1 MKLKEL
7 ENPIETLPG
16 VGPSTASNFA
26 KLNIFKISDL
36 LSCYPKNYEDRT
48 KKLPLK
54 EFSSGQK
61 IHSIVQVIS
70 HEWFGYGR
78 MRTLKIIVTDGESQA
93 SLVCF
98 NRPFMEKTLPVD
110 SIVAVTAKYSFQYGQ
125 IQSSSF
131 DAERIAYG
139 GTLQDFQKMDDPT
152 AKVLPIYPLTSGLT
166 QNQFRKVV
174 SQALKMYAKGIDD
187 ELPQDTIQN
196 QNLMHKKDAIFTI
209 HQGQNLLQIEDA
221 RRTIKFEELYFFQE
235 QIIKQSRERNN
246 VAIKPKNE
254 LIDLSP
260 RQKKLLSTLPFELT
274 PDQKA
279 IINTINEE
287 IELSEKNAAIHD
299 SIAFERLQSQAILHG
314 SRVATDTTV
323 NKDATSS
330 EPGSVA
336 STTST
341 NFTLARLVQGDVGS
355 GKTLVAFFAALR
367 IIDWGGQVVLLAP
380 TELLARQHAENAS
393 KILSNCNVNVSFL
406 TGNLNT
412 KGRNNLLASIKNGN
426 TQLIIGTHAVFSR
439 NVQYENLQLAIIDE
453 QHRFG
458 VVQRNLIKE
467 KCTIPNILMMS
478 ATPIPQTL
486 AQVVFSNLDVS
497 TIKSMPK
504 GRLPIQTHLTKPGN
518 ESIVYETVRKELNQ
532 GHQAYFV
539 YPMIEN
545 EEEEP
550 AQDLFA
556 SKKIKNATEMFEFL
570 SKDVYPQFKCALIH
584 SKIDENEQNQILDD
598 FRMNKIQIIVA
609 TTVVEVGVDVPNAT
623 CMVIEQAERFGLAA
637 LHQLRG
643 RVGRSNLQSHCFLI
657 YGNNLTKIGKE
668 RLKAMYETTDGFKIA
683 ELDLKLR
690 GPGEVS
696 GIQQSGYLSLGLSDP
711 LYDKELLELARSE
724 VLAH

>member
-139 GTLQDFQKMDDPT
+139 GTLQDFQKMADPT

-246 VAIKPKNE
+246 VDIKKKNE

-314 SRVATDTTV
+314 SRVATYTTV

-556 SKKIKNATEMFEFL
+556 SKKIKNASEMFEFL

-657 YGNNLTKIGKE
+657 YGNNLTKVGKE

>member
-1 MKLKEL
+1 M
-7 ENPIETLPG
+7 N
-16 VGPSTASNFA
+16 
-26 KLNIFKISDL
+26 
-36 LSCYPKNYEDRT
+36 
-48 KKLPLK
+48 
-54 EFSSGQK
+54 
-61 IHSIVQVIS
+61 
-70 HEWFGYGR
+70 
-78 MRTLKIIVTDGESQA
+78 
-93 SLVCF
+93 
-98 NRPFMEKTLPVD
+98 
-110 SIVAVTAKYSFQYGQ
+110 
-125 IQSSSF
+125 
-131 DAERIAYG
+131 
-139 GTLQDFQKMDDPT
+139 
-152 AKVLPIYPLTSGLT
+152 
-166 QNQFRKVV
+166 
-174 SQALKMYAKGIDD
+174 
-187 ELPQDTIQN
+187 
-196 QNLMHKKDAIFTI
+196 
-209 HQGQNLLQIEDA
+209 
-221 RRTIKFEELYFFQE
+221 
-235 QIIKQSRERNN
+235 
-246 VAIKPKNE
+246 
-254 LIDLSP
+254 
-260 RQKKLLSTLPFELT
+260 
-274 PDQKA
+274 
-279 IINTINEE
+279 
-287 IELSEKNAAIHD
+287 
-299 SIAFERLQSQAILHG
+299 
-314 SRVATDTTV
+314 
-323 NKDATSS
+323 
-330 EPGSVA
+330 
-336 STTST
+336 
-341 NFTLARLVQGDVGS
+341 
-355 GKTLVAFFAALR
+355 
-367 IIDWGGQVVLLAP
+367 
-380 TELLARQHAENAS
+380 
-393 KILSNCNVNVSFL
+393 
-406 TGNLNT
+406 NT

>member
-139 GTLQDFQKMDDPT
+139 GTLQDFQKMVDPT

-166 QNQFRKVV
+166 QNQFRKAVF
-174 SQALKMYAKGIDD
+174 QALKMYAKGIDD

-299 SIAFERLQSQAILHG
+299 SIAFETLQSQAILHG

-323 NKDATSS
+323 NKDARSS
-330 EPGSVA
+330 APGSVA

-657 YGNNLTKIGKE
+657 YGNNLTKVGKE